1 MNVANKN
8 KYITLDTLV
17 QQLYS
22 EYGFI
27 EKGWIGEL
35 PSWVL
40 GCFRDLN
47 NSALFP
53 KEFTKLTIKNYSA
66 ELPCGFETVEY
77 IKYNGDYMIH
87 VDYDPSAETTRSN
100 TVFKDCIYYC
110 RNNRI
115 KVPFEAGEVEVQYW
129 ATTDGK
135 ITIPTLAPV
144 LKFVKLTIIKYLLLR
159 GETHVLLTYRD
170 VVNELREAKLEATN
184 SFAMDSMHQVDS
196 FSSYLYPS
204 SVR

>member
-40 GCFRDLN
+40 GCFRALN

-53 KEFTKLTIKNYSA
+53 KEFEKVTIKNYGA
-66 ELPCGFETVEY
+66 NLPCGFETVEY

-87 VDYDPSAETTRSN
+87 VDYDPSVETTRSN
-100 TVFKDCIYYC
+100 TVFKDNIYYC

-115 KVPFEAGEVEVQYW
+115 KVPFKSGEVEVQYW

-135 ITIPTLAPV
+135 ITIPTLEPV
-144 LKFVKLTIIKYLLLR
+144 LRFIKLTVIKYLLLR
-159 GETHVLLTYRD
+159 GETHVLLNYKD
-170 VVNELREAKLEATN
+170 VINELREAKLEATN

-196 FSSYLYPS
+196 FSSYLYPP